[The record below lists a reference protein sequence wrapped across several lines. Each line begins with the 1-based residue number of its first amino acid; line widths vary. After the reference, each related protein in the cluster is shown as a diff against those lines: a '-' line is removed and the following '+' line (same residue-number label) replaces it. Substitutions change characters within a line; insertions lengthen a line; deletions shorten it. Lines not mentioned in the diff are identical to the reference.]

1 MNEFN
6 KNYDPE
12 KLREILEGANYMSP
26 ITMHVGD
33 IACDFAKHNDDTIMS
48 VVRQTV
54 GFEVNADE
62 LIRAL
67 NYDRYQYIRGFEDGV
82 DSVRRELTV
91 YSKALDLACEQLTK
105 CEGSHS
111 YPYIDTRNTILYYLD
126 KARKENEND

>member
-12 KLREILEGANYMSP
+12 KLKKMLEGANYISP
-26 ITMHVGD
+26 ITIHVGD
-33 IACDFAKHNDDTIMS
+33 ISYDYVKQNDNTVMS
-48 VVRQTV
+48 MVTQTL
-54 GFEVNADE
+54 GYEVNKTD
-62 LIRAL
+62 LTKAL

-126 KARKENEND
+126 KARKESET